1 MERLQQ
7 NKLQFPLWY
16 KNSGSEMCPQWL
28 MQAIHQATKGDAVI
42 TTDVGQHQMWAAQYY
57 TFSQPHRWVTSG
69 GLVTMGFG
77 FPAAIGAQI
86 ASPESTVV
94 AIVGDAGFQMTLQ
107 ELSVVHEL
115 KLPIKIIIVNN
126 GALGMVRQWQEA
138 FYENR
143 YSHSVLQSQ
152 PDFAMLAESYQVR
165 GMKVTSQEELLS
177 VLPDVMAYDG
187 PVLMDCRVLQQENV
201 YPMIA
206 PGKGIH
212 EMIGVKE

>member
-1 MERLQQ
+1 
-7 NKLQFPLWY
+7 
-16 KNSGSEMCPQWL
+16 
-28 MQAIHQATKGDAVI
+28 
-42 TTDVGQHQMWAAQYY
+42 MWAAQYY

-69 GLVTMGFG
+69 GLGTMGFG

-152 PDFAMLAESYQVR
+152 PDFAKLAESYQVR